1 MTRTE
6 AIQKLRLMQN
16 ERDRRTHMAA
26 ELKDDLQ
33 KKIELSKQMESEQY
47 NAHERISQLEEQINV
62 LSR

>member
-1 MTRTE
+1 
-6 AIQKLRLMQN
+6 MQN